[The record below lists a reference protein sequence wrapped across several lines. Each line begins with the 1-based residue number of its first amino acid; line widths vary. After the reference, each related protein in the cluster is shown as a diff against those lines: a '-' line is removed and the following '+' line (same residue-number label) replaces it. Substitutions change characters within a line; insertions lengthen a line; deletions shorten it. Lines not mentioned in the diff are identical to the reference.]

1 MAQRKDFYRLLS
13 TTEFMISY
21 IKKDLSQQYNIGDDF
36 CTPDKY
42 FKIESENNFCI
53 IGGGAYVDYGLKRLK
68 KLNIDPKKTIAWGL
82 GNSDKKLIDNKVK
95 TLPYL
100 EWALR
105 DLDSV
110 TSNKF
115 VPCVSCFNRQIV
127 SEPKGNNTLIFL
139 NANEKVSGN
148 ITISQ
153 PFLTNAVS
161 LDDFIRQWSTA
172 DKIITN
178 SYHGIYWSLLSGRSV
193 LPFGYSSKFFSV
205 LKMFEKELPQQ
216 NYYKIKSKTELNDL
230 LLQSLENPNYI
241 SIKNSNLFLDRF
253 RSLNYQFAMGL
264 SQYGIRCSL

>member
-1 MAQRKDFYRLLS
+1 
-13 TTEFMISY
+13 MISY

-42 FKIESENNFCI
+42 FKIESDNNFFV

-82 GNSDKKLIDNKVK
+82 GVSDKKLTETKIKS
-95 TLPYL
+95 LPYL
-100 EWALR
+100 EWASR
-105 DLDSV
+105 DLDVIDS
-110 TSNKF
+110 SKF
-115 VPCVSCFNRQIV
+115 VPCVSCFNRQIIREPV
-127 SEPKGNNTLIFL
+127 SDNTLIFL

-148 ITISQ
+148 INIDR
-153 PFLTNAVS
+153 PFLTNAAS

-205 LKMFEKELPQQ
+205 LKMFEKDLPQE
-216 NYYKIKSKTELNDL
+216 NYYKIKNKLELSNL
-230 LLQSLENPNYI
+230 LLMSLNNPNYI
-241 SIKNSNLFLDRF
+241 SIKNSNLFLDKF
-253 RSLNYQFAMGL
+253 RSLNYQFATSL
-264 SQYGIRCSL
+264 SKYGITCSL